1 MQFLKSGVWGL
12 EPWQRFRLGRIR
24 MITSRPRARAQRR
37 MRELVQTL
45 LWMLAL
51 VLANGIFSAAEIAV
65 VSVRRSRIKHLMEEG
80 SRSARAV
87 DRLHGQVETFLA
99 TVQVGVTGLSALGA
113 ALGGATLAAPVA
125 QALRDVPVRLVQEA
139 SEQIALGIVVVGYSF
154 VSIVLGEL
162 LPKSIGLRFAEPLS
176 LRMARPLL
184 GLGTL
189 FKPLVF
195 LLTASANLLLR
206 PLRDRTHFT
215 ESRLT
220 AEEIKL
226 LIGEAAASGAIE
238 KRRAEIIERAVD
250 FGERIVEEVMVPRP
264 RIIGIDL
271 KTSSDEIRLVLLEQ
285 GHTRMPVFDGDLD
298 KVVGYI
304 TAKDI
309 LPLFGERELIVL
321 KDIIRPAFFVP
332 TSMRAV
338 DLLRALQKRHEH
350 LAVVVDE
357 YGGTAGLVTTEDLV
371 EEIVGDLLSEHATEP
386 DPVKPESQ
394 GTWLVAAALPVREL
408 NRRLEAELPEDA
420 AYETLGGLV
429 THLAGAIPAAGQAF
443 AVDGFELQVVERSE
457 RSVKQ
462 VRVRRLEPKR
472 DAQDDGA
479 PPQEP

>member
-1 MQFLKSGVWGL
+1 MSDVL
-12 EPWQRFRLGRIR
+12 
-24 MITSRPRARAQRR
+24 
-37 MRELVQTL
+37 QTL
-45 LWMLAL
+45 IWMLVL
-51 VLANGIFSAAEIAV
+51 VLANGVFSAAEIAV
-65 VSVRRSRIKHLMEEG
+65 VSVRRSRIKHLVEEG
-80 SRSARAV
+80 SRSAQSV
-87 DRLHGQVETFLA
+87 DKLHARVETFLA
-99 TVQVGVTGLSALGA
+99 TVQVGVTALSALGA
-113 ALGGATLAAPVA
+113 ALGGATVAAPIA
-125 QALRDVPVRLVQEA
+125 QALRRVPWPVIQGGA
-139 SEQIALGIVVVGYSF
+139 DQIALGIVVVGYSF

-162 LPKSIGLRFAEPLS
+162 FPKSIGLRFAEPLA
-176 LRMARPLL
+176 LRFARPLL
-184 GLGTL
+184 FLGAL
-189 FKPLVF
+189 FKPLVG
-195 LLTASANLLLR
+195 LLTACANLLLK
-206 PLRDRTHFT
+206 PLRDRTRFT

-226 LIGEAAASGAIE
+226 LIGEATASGAIE

-271 KTSSDEIRLVLLEQ
+271 RTSSDELRRVLLEQ

-350 LAVVVDE
+350 LAMVVDE

-386 DPVKPESQ
+386 DPVKAEPQ
-394 GTWLVAAALPVREL
+394 GTWLVAAALPVRDF
-408 NRRLEAELPEDA
+408 NRRMEAELPENA
-420 AYETLGGLV
+420 AYETLGGLLI
-429 THLAGAIPAAGQAF
+429 HLAGAIPAAGQAF
-443 AVDGFELQVVERSE
+443 TVEGFELEVVERSE

-462 VRVRRLEPKR
+462 IRARKVEPEPGA
-472 DAQDDGA
+472 DAEG
-479 PPQEP
+479 EPRENP